1 MAESLSG
8 RPYLTCAEAA
18 TYCGFKTIGGIQQ
31 AVRRGKLKPAGRRGG
46 TGTYVFAREDLDAF
60 LTGGLQPHERLF
72 VPPEWTE
79 AAAQGALID
88 VTARPTRRRG
98 PAAPLLSPVAGPGH
112 VQGSSLDRDRAPREM
127 PIHGAA
133 TRSKPLPRVRDA
145 RENGNGNHGDGDG
158 EPEKTAGKSAAEK
171 GSPAKGAAAKSAA
184 AKSAAAKSGMKERG
198 RARADVAAD
207 PVARIVAALSGP
219 TKKGEQ
225 KQASADLTAAS
236 GKKQAKLSSREK
248 SQSR

>member
-1 MAESLSG
+1 
-8 RPYLTCAEAA
+8 
-18 TYCGFKTIGGIQQ
+18 
-31 AVRRGKLKPAGRRGG
+31 
-46 TGTYVFAREDLDAF
+46 
-60 LTGGLQPHERLF
+60 
-72 VPPEWTE
+72 
-79 AAAQGALID
+79 
-88 VTARPTRRRG
+88 
-98 PAAPLLSPVAGPGH
+98 
-112 VQGSSLDRDRAPREM
+112 
-127 PIHGAA
+127 
-133 TRSKPLPRVRDA
+133 VRDA

-171 GSPAKGAAAKSAA
+171 GSPAKGAA